1 MVLHE
6 MAQVGQGMKAVV
18 QAVIQ
23 QLLARTGH
31 FLLQKLNG
39 VRKNTHF
46 EKSKCYYLNNNLNT
60 LVTDCA

>member
-6 MAQVGQGMKAVV
+6 MVQVGQGMKAVV

-23 QLLARTGH
+23 QLLAHTGH
-31 FLLQKLNG
+31 FLLQKLDG
-39 VRKNTHF
+39 VRKNIHF
-46 EKSKCYYLNNNLNT
+46 EKSKCYCLDNNPNK